1 MCVLEL
7 FICTRATQ
15 AANVCILYVCML
27 MAYKQYL
34 HIACDVYTCTPVVHS
49 MCLYIC
55 LCMHIVYELCVYMW
69 CMLCL
74 CVQEYI
80 HVYRCCIGYV
90 CAFMVRLSDM
100 QFRVCVCDI
109 CYMGMYYAVHSVFTY
124 VCICMWYSNGIC
136 CACKYVSMY
145 ISDA

>member
-7 FICTRATQ
+7 FMCTHATQ
-15 AANVCILYVCML
+15 AANMCILYVCTL

-34 HIACDVYTCTPVVHS
+34 HIACDVYTCTPVVHN

-55 LCMHIVYELCVYMW
+55 LRMHIVYELCVYMW
-69 CMLCL
+69 YMLCL

-100 QFRVCVCDI
+100 QFRVCVCVTFAI
-109 CYMGMYYAVHSVFTY
+109 WACIMQCIVCSHMYAYACGIRMVYVVHASMCL
-124 VCICMWYSNGIC
+124 CI
-136 CACKYVSMY
+136 
-145 ISDA
+145 